1 MARQSALVLAHAQAE
16 LKHLKSL
23 PPTSHKWTWGVDIME
38 NDVLASNPTAKT
50 KLHSGYARSLADG
63 VHNKEWSITARFPT
77 AVSSAYD
84 PPPTITGIDACHYFS
99 DDGSNDSS
107 HSDTMST
114 ANADHFPT
122 AADADDEAKAN
133 IPNADA
139 NPHTMLSQ
147 PTASYA
153 TMLWEGNDNAS
164 DDADQHT
171 TFQAA
176 MAWQSNDSSSSSL
189 HTDSPTGFNATAL
202 FLAYSISTYSS
213 PPATPIPTAFP
224 TASDAAD
231 VFLSSSETNSVGP
244 NADSDEDSFRTELPS
259 TSQIENPT
267 PSHITLPIYSHVD
280 FSYVDDTWLPGS
292 DDMMD
297 TTDNE

>member
-1 MARQSALVLAHAQAE
+1 
-16 LKHLKSL
+16 
-23 PPTSHKWTWGVDIME
+23 
-38 NDVLASNPTAKT
+38 
-50 KLHSGYARSLADG
+50 
-63 VHNKEWSITARFPT
+63 
-77 AVSSAYD
+77 
-84 PPPTITGIDACHYFS
+84 
-99 DDGSNDSS
+99 
-107 HSDTMST
+107 
-114 ANADHFPT
+114 
-122 AADADDEAKAN
+122 
-133 IPNADA
+133 
-139 NPHTMLSQ
+139 MLGQ

-153 TMLWEGNDNAS
+153 TMLWEGDDNAS

-189 HTDSPTGFNATAL
+189 HTDSPTGFDAATL
-202 FLAYSISTYSS
+202 FLADSISTHSS

-231 VFLSSSETNSVGP
+231 VFLSSSET
-244 NADSDEDSFRTELPS
+244 DSDEDSFRTELPS

-267 PSHITLPIYSHVD
+267 PSCITLPIYSHVD